1 MLDNNKCILVYNVRQ
16 NDLKAIEKE
25 GYKIIIVKDDMTN
38 MTIKDILQ
46 GLKFETFNPKPINE
60 SVILFNNFLDE
71 ELKICIKKIRE
82 TVKGGILATVTENS
96 INWEFNY
103 LAEHLAEEKEWY
115 LKQQKGRA

>member
-1 MLDNNKCILVYNVRQ
+1 MLDNNKCILVYNVPQ
-16 NDLKAIEKE
+16 NDLKSIEKE

-38 MTIKDILQ
+38 MTINDILE

-60 SVILFNNFLDE
+60 SVILFNNFSDE
-71 ELKICIKKIRE
+71 ELKTCIKKIRE

-103 LAEHLAEEKEWY
+103 LAEHLAEEREWY

>member
-115 LKQQKGRA
+115 LKQQKGRS

>member
-1 MLDNNKCILVYNVRQ
+1 MIDNNKCMLVYNVPE

-38 MTIKDILQ
+38 MTIKDILE

-71 ELKICIKKIRE
+71 ELKSCIKKIRE
-82 TVKGGILATVTENS
+82 TVKGGILATVTEHS

-103 LAEHLAEEKEWY
+103 LAEHLAEEREWY
-115 LKQQKGRA
+115 LKQQKGKA

>member
-1 MLDNNKCILVYNVRQ
+1 MLDNNKCILVYNVQ
-16 NDLKAIEKE
+16 KNDLKAIEKE
-25 GYKIIIVKDDMTN
+25 GYNIIIVKDDMTN
-38 MTIKDILQ
+38 MTVNDILE

-60 SVILFNNFLDE
+60 SVILFNNFSDE
-71 ELKICIKKIRE
+71 ELKACIKKIRE

-103 LAEHLAEEKEWY
+103 LAEHLAEEREWY

>member
-1 MLDNNKCILVYNVRQ
+1 MLDNNKCILVYNVLE

-38 MTIKDILQ
+38 MTIKDILE
-46 GLKFETFNPKPINE
+46 GLKFETFNPKSINE
-60 SVILFNNFLDE
+60 SVILFNNFSDE

-103 LAEHLAEEKEWY
+103 LAEHLVEEREWY

>member
-1 MLDNNKCILVYNVRQ
+1 MLDNNKCILVYNVPQ

-25 GYKIIIVKDDMTN
+25 GYKIIIVKNDMTN
-38 MTIKDILQ
+38 MTIKDILE

-60 SVILFNNFLDE
+60 SVILFNNFSDE
-71 ELKICIKKIRE
+71 ELKTCIKKIRE

-103 LAEHLAEEKEWY
+103 LAEHLAEEREWY

>member
-1 MLDNNKCILVYNVRQ
+1 MLDNNKCILVYNVQ
-16 NDLKAIEKE
+16 KNDLKAIEKE
-25 GYKIIIVKDDMTN
+25 GYNIIIVKDDMTN
-38 MTIKDILQ
+38 MTINDILE

-60 SVILFNNFLDE
+60 SVILFNNFSDE

-103 LAEHLAEEKEWY
+103 LAEHLAEEREWY